1 LTSFK
6 TVLSQIADPGEN
18 ARIQEKTSRESILKR
33 DTLEALE
40 EKYKETF
47 CNGID
52 GKYNKIIPHTLEELV
67 RTSFR
72 ILRTKSRESRGV
84 KGNDRTTE

>member
-1 LTSFK
+1 M
-6 TVLSQIADPGEN
+6 P
-18 ARIQEKTSRESILKR
+18 RIQEKTARESILKR

-40 EKYKETF
+40 EKRKETF

-67 RTSFR
+67 RMNFC
-72 ILRTKSRESRGV
+72 ILRTKSRDSQGV

>member
-1 LTSFK
+1 M
-6 TVLSQIADPGEN
+6 PC
-18 ARIQEKTSRESILKR
+18 IQEKRSRESILKR

-47 CNGID
+47 CNRIH

-67 RTSFR
+67 KTNFS
-72 ILRTKSRESRGV
+72 ILRTKSRDSRGV